1 MPLLKEVGDRWYEV
15 PLLLGAV
22 LADVQG
28 TQRGDG
34 LRRGIGAPGREIQR
48 PCKRCLVDLRMREG
62 CWAGSGWT
70 REL

>member
-1 MPLLKEVGDRWYEV
+1 MTLLEDVGDRWYEV

-34 LRRGIGAPGREIQR
+34 LRRGIGPHGREIQR
-48 PCKRCLVDLRMREG
+48 PCKFVWRMSECG
-62 CWAGSGWT
+62 KAT
-70 REL
+70 ELIAFNFSC